1 MQYFVINEC
10 MYKGCANWR
19 VNNTCIKN
27 SMSISAIARFAKLLP
42 DSKYCEV
49 SNQINK
55 YKLNELL
62 EG

>member
-19 VNNTCIKN
+19 VSNTCIKN
-27 SMSISAIARFAKLLP
+27 SMSINAVARFAKLLP
-42 DSKYCEV
+42 DSNYCEV
-49 SNQINK
+49 TNQINK

>member
-1 MQYFVINEC
+1 MRYIVIHEC
-10 MYKGCANWR
+10 VYKGCANWR

-27 SMSISAIARFAKLLP
+27 SMSINAVARFAKLLP
-42 DSKYCEV
+42 DSRYCEV
-49 SNQINK
+49 TSQINK

>member
-1 MQYFVINEC
+1 MRYIVIHEC
-10 MYKGCANWR
+10 VYKGCANWR

-27 SMSISAIARFAKLLP
+27 SMSIDAVARFAKLLP
-42 DSKYCEV
+42 DNRYCEV
-49 SNQINK
+49 TSQINK

>member
-10 MYKGCANWR
+10 MYKGSANWR

-27 SMSISAIARFAKLLP
+27 SMSISAVARFAKLLP

-49 SNQINK
+49 TKQINK
-55 YKLNELL
+55 HKLNELL

>member
-10 MYKGCANWR
+10 TYKGCANWR
-19 VNNTCIKN
+19 VNNTCIKD
-27 SMSISAIARFAKLLP
+27 SMDISAVVRFAKLLP

-49 SNQINK
+49 TNQINK